1 MWTPKLCRLKQ
12 HLSKDQ
18 ASSIVP
24 WEHQLPPQQPG
35 DMFNP
40 DMEIRSDEDLEDPG
54 KGDMV

>member
-1 MWTPKLCRLKQ
+1 MWTLKLYRLKYN
-12 HLSKDQ
+12 LCKDQ

-24 WEHQLPPQQPG
+24 WEHQLPPQPG

-54 KGDMV
+54 KGDVV